1 MACESL
7 YFVNNILFF
16 SLYYLIDFLISLFF
30 YLPNFLLFLSFFHC
44 SFYLNHPFLYW
55 VDYFLPN
62 IYSFSSSNKN
72 FLFIFYALVNSF
84 IFVWAIL
91 RLFCSL
97 VISCSNSIF
106 SYSIIFNFLFPTY
119 FFSKSSISSSSFFS
133 NMISTQPFF
142 IDILFRF
149 PVFFR
154 RVFIKHIIF
163 SINLLCYKFSSS
175 KW

>member
-1 MACESL
+1 MQKLIFSSNKALTLACESL
-7 YFVNNILFF
+7 YFVNNIPFF

-97 VISCSNSIF
+97 VISCSNSNSLIRSFLISYFPHIF
-106 SYSIIFNFLFPTY
+106 SP
-119 FFSKSSISSSSFFS
+119 
-133 NMISTQPFF
+133 
-142 IDILFRF
+142 
-149 PVFFR
+149 
-154 RVFIKHIIF
+154 
-163 SINLLCYKFSSS
+163 NLLFLVQAFSVIWLAHNHFS
-175 KW
+175 